1 MTRAFVAAILVLLV
15 AVPSFAQAQPPAA
28 PPAAAPAVQAAPA
41 APPAQP
47 LSATLKSL
55 WDGLRLNLA
64 QAAEKMPEAD
74 YGFQPTK
81 EVMTYGQLMAH
92 VATASFSYCARGKG
106 EDNPNKEDF
115 QKTKTTKA
123 DIVKALNDALTY
135 CDGVYGGMT
144 DAAAMEMVKAGQ
156 NLVPKARFL
165 IINLSHLNEHY
176 GNFVTYLRIK
186 GLVPPST
193 ERAQQM
199 RK

>member
-1 MTRAFVAAILVLLV
+1 MKRVVTLVLFACLF
-15 AVPSFAQAQPPAA
+15 AVPALAQA
-28 PPAAAPAVQAAPA
+28 PAAAASQAPTAQAAPA
-41 APPAQP
+41 TPPAQP

-55 WDGLRLNLA
+55 WDGLKLNLV
-64 QAAEKMPEAD
+64 QSAEKMPEAD

-81 EVMTYGQLMAH
+81 DVMTYGQLLAH
-92 VATASFSYCARGKG
+92 VANSSFSYCARGKG

-115 QKTKTTKA
+115 QKARTAKA
-123 DIVKALNDALTY
+123 DIVKALNDAVAY

-144 DAAAMEMVKAGQ
+144 DAAAMELVKSGQ
-156 NLVPKARFL
+156 NFVPKARFL
-165 IINLSHLNEHY
+165 IVNISHDNEHY
-176 GNFVTYLRIK
+176 GNLVTYMRLK

>member
-1 MTRAFVAAILVLLV
+1 MKRVVTLVLFACLF
-15 AVPSFAQAQPPAA
+15 AVPALAQA
-28 PPAAAPAVQAAPA
+28 PAAAASQAPAAQAAPA
-41 APPAQP
+41 MPPAQP

-55 WDGLRLNLA
+55 WDGLKLNLV
-64 QAAEKMPEAD
+64 QSAEKMPEAD

-81 EVMTYGQLMAH
+81 DVMTYGQLLAH
-92 VATASFSYCARGKG
+92 VANSSFTYCARGKG

-115 QKTKTTKA
+115 QKTRTAKA
-123 DIVKALNDALTY
+123 DIVKALNDAVAY

-144 DAAAMEMVKAGQ
+144 DAAAMELVKSGQ

-165 IINLSHLNEHY
+165 IVNISHDNEHY
-176 GNFVTYLRIK
+176 GNLVTYLRLK